1 MARAGDESLFVS
13 FFAVMIKQSILLRFL
28 LIWSILSVHSATAQP
43 AQNIVLITLDG
54 VRWQEVFTGADS
66 TLLFDPVFS
75 PDTATA
81 RKLFWSPVAAERRQK
96 LLPFWWNVI
105 AGQGQLYGNRLKN
118 SKVNTANP
126 YWFSY
131 PGYNEILSGF
141 ADERISS
148 NDKKDNPNTTVLE
161 FLNQQ
166 PGFKDRIA
174 VFSSWN
180 VIEAAVNENRSGIY
194 ANSANEL
201 IVNPRSG
208 SDSLLNDMMRLL
220 PSQFGDGVRQDF
232 LTYFM
237 AKNYLKQKQPR
248 VLFISFDETDDLAHA
263 GKYADHLQMLHSIDG
278 MLNDLWQTMQT
289 MPQYAGKTT
298 FMLTTDH
305 GRGHT
310 PKVRWKDHGTK
321 TADSYQL
328 WFGVAGAGV
337 APTGEQQGGP
347 VLFQN
352 QLAATIARLLGVDY
366 KAEHPVGA
374 PVLSVLK

>member
-1 MARAGDESLFVS
+1 MKS
-13 FFAVMIKQSILLRFL
+13 SILLWFL
-28 LIWSILSVHSATAQP
+28 LLFSVVCAQPALAQP

-75 PDTATA
+75 PDTAKA
-81 RKLFWSPVAAERRQK
+81 RKTFWAPTAAERRQK
-96 LLPFWWNVI
+96 LLPFWWNVV
-105 AGQGQLYGNRLKN
+105 AKQGQLYGNRLKD

-161 FLNQQ
+161 YLNQQ
-166 PGFKDRIA
+166 PGFKNRIA

-201 IVNPRSG
+201 IVNPRTS

-237 AKNYLKQKQPR
+237 AKNYLKQNKPR
-248 VLFISFDETDDLAHA
+248 VLFLSFDETDDLAHA
-263 GKYADHLQMLHSIDG
+263 GKYADHLEMLHSIDG
-278 MLNDLWQTMQT
+278 MLNDLWQTIQT

-298 FMLTTDH
+298 FIITTDH

-321 TADSYQL
+321 TADSYQM

-352 QLAATIARLLGVDY
+352 QLAATIARLLGVTY
-366 KAEHPVGA
+366 KAEHPVGE
-374 PVLSVLK
+374 PVSSVFK